1 MAPSTPVL
9 PETLI
14 TVKITLDAE
23 GKVYKKAKVPYGV
36 LTAGLSTLEAKL
48 RDFLAIEEDKPYH
61 FERFSD
67 SAANHIPLVH
77 TNPSVYRQL
86 LRAAKAKQ
94 KLKLRVVYEPTE
106 GTTAAAEAEADNT
119 SKAAGPRPVTI
130 EDFPEATSPGS
141 ETDASVP
148 APTPVESTMAA
159 EPDVK
164 NAAIVAP
171 VPTPTPLSLLAA
183 RYKKKA
189 QEYPDIPGHFPESH
203 ASPDAS
209 MEKQIKASM
218 QSMAQ
223 DQDFLDRNL
232 SLMEASI
239 GNMNLNT
246 TLSDSQTPPA
256 FRAYPYSLME
266 SYNALVN
273 SAPAPPAPTPAVSAP
288 NASMATTPQPI
299 PVAKCTRNYPSAW
312 TQGRANPSVCPAMQQ
327 VSQTVEP
334 TKLGKLTARPPAF
347 TVCCNSCERKI
358 PDTHYH
364 CSTCEAG
371 DFDLCE
377 TCINVGITCYSPEH
391 WMIRRNIQNGLLV
404 NSTTERIQPRRKFM
418 ESQAAEKAAT
428 EKIAVAK
435 AAAEEAAEKAA
446 EEAAAAMLLNR
457 HTKKNAEKTL
467 SQKKA
472 EEQVAAR
479 ERVYVQIRTCNNC
492 IRELPEQEFLHCCEC
507 YDFDLCKACFVKN
520 DHGHHPKHAF
530 KPAVKG
536 TDFSWNITRRLSAGR
551 GYQHHAVCDGCEKF
565 ITGVRHKC
573 SDCPDWDY
581 CSDCVLN
588 ADFIHPDHRFIPI
601 YEPLVET
608 PAAQSNVGSRVIHK
622 GIYCD
627 GPHCAASGRS
637 DLSIRGDRY
646 KCAVCYNKDFCAT
659 CEASPSNNHNKTHPL
674 IKFRT
679 PVRHVSVTTTGEHDN
694 GRPMPCMG
702 DQVTRAFSPVSSIP
716 QAAAKTENISLT
728 ANKVQTVLDI
738 KPTTAAPA
746 APAVKAEVAPKMSAE
761 TLKAET
767 LKAEPEPE
775 SLGAIFQ
782 RDSIA
787 DGTVFAPNHV
797 FEQTWV
803 LRNTGSVAWPAGCC
817 VRFVSGD
824 YMGHVD
830 PNHPAGIKELM
841 SAFESTICYQPL
853 APGAEFPFTVLLR
866 APSRIGKAI
875 SYWRLTTPGDV
886 KFGDRLWCDVN
897 VQPKEE
903 PTAAPATEEKA
914 VKEEQEST
922 EGSQMIFPKLEKES
936 PIASIHEAQEVPAAP
951 EASHVSDNDE
961 FDDDWA
967 DDGSDDGFMTDE
979 EYDILDASDEE
990 SFAGDKLRK

>member
-1 MAPSTPVL
+1 MAPTTTVQPD
-9 PETLI
+9 TLI
-14 TVKITLDAE
+14 TVKITLDEE
-23 GKVYKKAKVPYGV
+23 GKVYKKAKVPYSV
-36 LTAGLSTLEAKL
+36 LTSGLTTLEAKL
-48 RDFLAIEEDKPYH
+48 REFLAIDEDKPYH

-94 KLKLRVVYEPTE
+94 KLKLRVVYDSTE
-106 GTTAAAEAEADNT
+106 TTATVDDEAESAN
-119 SKAAGPRPVTI
+119 KAAGPRPVTI
-130 EDFPEATSPGS
+130 EDVPEAASSGS
-141 ETDASVP
+141 ETAASVP
-148 APTPVESTMAA
+148 APTPVTSCVASAVPAA
-159 EPDVK
+159 EPTVK
-164 NAAIVAP
+164 SEAATAP
-171 VPTPTPLSLLAA
+171 VKPSTIAPTPLSVLAA
-183 RYKKKA
+183 RYQKKV
-189 QEYPDIPGHFPESH
+189 QEYPDIPGHFPEPQT
-203 ASPDAS
+203 SPDAT
-209 MEKQIKASM
+209 MEKQHQASM

-232 SLMEASI
+232 SQMEASI
-239 GNMNLNT
+239 GNMNLNA
-246 TLSDSQTPPA
+246 SSSNNAFTPAA

-273 SAPAPPAPTPAVSAP
+273 SAPAPPAPTPAASA
-288 NASMATTPQPI
+288 PQPI
-299 PVAKCTRNYPSAW
+299 PVVKCSRNYDSAW
-312 TQGRANPSVCPAMQQ
+312 TQGRANPATEQTK
-327 VSQTVEP
+327 TVEP
-334 TKLGKLTARPPAF
+334 PKLVKMANRPPAF

-364 CSTCEAG
+364 CSNCEGG

-377 TCINVGITCYSPEH
+377 TCIKVGITCYSPDH

-418 ESQAAEKAAT
+418 ESQAAQIAEEKAAQEAAAAIAQQKVDLDNL
-428 EKIAVAK
+428 EKKLAQK
-435 AAAEEAAEKAA
+435 RAEEAA
-446 EEAAAAMLLNR
+446 
-457 HTKKNAEKTL
+457 KT
-467 SQKKA
+467 KA
-472 EEQVAAR
+472 EELATIRAR
-479 ERVYVQIRTCNNC
+479 VVYQQIRTCNNC
-492 IRELPEQEFLHCCEC
+492 IRELAEHEFLHCCEC

-536 TDFSWNITRRLSAGR
+536 TDFSWNVTRRLSAGR
-551 GYQHHAVCDGCEKF
+551 GYQHHAVCDGCERF

-608 PAAQSNVGSRVIHK
+608 PLVQNSSSPRVIHK

-627 GPHCAASGRS
+627 GPHCASSGRS
-637 DLSIRGDRY
+637 DLPIRGDRY
-646 KCAVCYNKDFCAT
+646 KCAVCDNKDFCAT
-659 CEASPSNNHNKTHPL
+659 CEASPSNTHNKTHPL

-679 PVRHVSVTTTGEHDN
+679 PIRNVSVTTMGEHD
-694 GRPMPCMG
+694 GRPMPFMG
-702 DQVTRAFSPVSSIP
+702 DQLPKTFAPAANVPEP
-716 QAAAKTENISLT
+716 AAKAENVSLT

-738 KPTTAAPA
+738 KPTATSTAAPA
-746 APAVKAEVAPKMSAE
+746 APAAKFEVAPKASE
-761 TLKAET
+761 KTLV
-767 LKAEPEPE
+767 AEPEPE
-775 SLGAIFQ
+775 SLGAMFQ
-782 RDSIA
+782 RDAVA

-797 FEQTWV
+797 FEQTWF

-897 VQPKEE
+897 VQPKQEPKEE
-903 PTAAPATEEKA
+903 PKEEPKPAPAAAEKA
-914 VKEEQEST
+914 VAKEEKEST

-936 PIASIHEAQEVPAAP
+936 PITSIHEAQEGPVVAP
-951 EASHVSDNDE
+951 EASHASDNDE
-961 FDDDWA
+961 FDEDWA
-967 DDGSDDGFMTDE
+967 DDGSDGGFMTDE

-990 SFAGDKLRK
+990 SLAGDKLRK